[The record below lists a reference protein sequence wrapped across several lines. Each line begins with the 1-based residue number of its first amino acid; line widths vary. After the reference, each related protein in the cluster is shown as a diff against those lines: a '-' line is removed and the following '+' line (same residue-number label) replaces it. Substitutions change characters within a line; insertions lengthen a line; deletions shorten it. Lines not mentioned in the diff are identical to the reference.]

1 MQNMNCYSNTLAAE
15 QEKMQ
20 LRIQEDATKM
30 DIRNQKKLYLE
41 QQKMLLKEAERER
54 KKAQCEVVCVDQN
67 GEVFVETK
75 NLQIAQSRRLVTNF
89 THPKIIILCRI
100 MNQEENIYLFEF
112 DLNEEIRYA
121 MLCPEKCGSPT
132 YLRKKIAASGGY
144 VMGNTPAKQK
154 EYLAQ
159 LITILISKAKE
170 KKYLPDCRG
179 WYLDENRKLGFF
191 CGRWTWEE
199 ALECAK

>member
-1 MQNMNCYSNTLAAE
+1 MQNMNCYSNTLAEE

-170 KKYLPDCRG
+170 KNIFRTVVDG
-179 WYLDENRKLGFF
+179 I
-191 CGRWTWEE
+191 
-199 ALECAK
+199 

>member
-67 GEVFVETK
+67 GAGFCGNKEPANRSIQKASNQFYTPKNYNFVSDYE
-75 NLQIAQSRRLVTNF
+75 SRRKYLSVRIR
-89 THPKIIILCRI
+89 PKRGDSLC
-100 MNQEENIYLFEF
+100 
-112 DLNEEIRYA
+112 
-121 MLCPEKCGSPT
+121 
-132 YLRKKIAASGGY
+132 Y
-144 VMGNTPAKQK
+144 VM
-154 EYLAQ
+154 
-159 LITILISKAKE
+159 S
-170 KKYLPDCRG
+170 
-179 WYLDENRKLGFF
+179 
-191 CGRWTWEE
+191 
-199 ALECAK
+199 

>member
-1 MQNMNCYSNTLAAE
+1 MQNMNCYTNTLAEE

-20 LRIQEDATKM
+20 MRIQEDATKM
-30 DIRNQKKLYLE
+30 DIRNQKKLYLA

-112 DLNEEIRYA
+112 DLNEEIHYA

-159 LITILISKAKE
+159 LITLLISHAKE
-170 KKYLPDCRG
+170 KIYLPDDRG
-179 WYLDENRKLGFF
+179 WYLDENGKLKFF
-191 CGRWTWEE
+191 NGRWTWKE
-199 ALECAK
+199 AFECTR